1 MPVIGTKSTSGY
13 FQFKGRNVTD
23 DLEDKAAE
31 MLKDLTELL
40 TQSPQLID
48 LYTLLRDQYKNDPN
62 NLKELEELAMKFISK
77 IPQMTSVVS
86 DATKVLE
93 TYLSYRISKR
103 QEEATKRQE
112 LMTEKLLKQSRIS
125 SYSTLF
131 LALGTFALVL
141 VTVLRR

>member
-1 MPVIGTKSTSGY
+1 
-13 FQFKGRNVTD
+13 
-23 DLEDKAAE
+23 
-31 MLKDLTELL
+31 
-40 TQSPQLID
+40 
-48 LYTLLRDQYKNDPN
+48 
-62 NLKELEELAMKFISK
+62 MKFISK

>member
-31 MLKDLTELL
+31 MLKDLIELL

>member
-131 LALGTFALVL
+131 LALGTGYGVASVIG
-141 VTVLRR
+141 